1 MIAVQKLAKNSFLA
15 VYYNNLD
22 INDLRGKPAGFPR
35 RLSMRLLGLNFI
47 YWQYLS
53 AMSNR
58 ENGYLL
64 GFDTINDAVI
74 AVN

>member
-1 MIAVQKLAKNSFLA
+1 MLNPQGKL
-15 VYYNNLD
+15 V
-22 INDLRGKPAGFPR
+22 GFSR
-35 RLSMRLLGLNFI
+35 RLSMRLLCLNFI
-47 YWQYLS
+47 YWQYLP

-64 GFDTINDAVI
+64 GFDTLNDAVI